1 MNLSIND
8 KIKQEKQYHNRR
20 YKKDPRGKLGTFYQN
35 TKTVR
40 EDYRRVIY
48 KDCKGR
54 RGLELGCAA
63 GSCAFEMGSR
73 GAKITAIDISDR
85 AIEKA
90 REKARREKSNI
101 HFQVMNAEKLELQD
115 NYFDLVFG
123 TAILHHLDLNK
134 ASKEIK
140 RVLKHNGMA
149 VFVEPLGHNIFI
161 NWFRIFT
168 PGLRTKHEHPL
179 KLKDLKYLENRFGYL
194 KVKYYYLFSLFA
206 IPFTRFAPFANLLKA
221 LENLDNKIFG
231 LLPFFRRYAWQALIM
246 LKK

>member
-101 HFQVMNAEKLELQD
+101 HFQVMNAEKLELQ
-115 NYFDLVFG
+115 
-123 TAILHHLDLNK
+123 
-134 ASKEIK
+134 
-140 RVLKHNGMA
+140 HN
-149 VFVEPLGHNIFI
+149 
-161 NWFRIFT
+161 
-168 PGLRTKHEHPL
+168 
-179 KLKDLKYLENRFGYL
+179 
-194 KVKYYYLFSLFA
+194 
-206 IPFTRFAPFANLLKA
+206 
-221 LENLDNKIFG
+221 
-231 LLPFFRRYAWQALIM
+231 
-246 LKK
+246 

>member
-1 MNLSIND
+1 MNSSIND
-8 KIKQEKQYHNRR
+8 RIKQEKQYHNKR
-20 YKKDPRGKLGTFYQN
+20 YKKDPRSKLIAIYQN
-35 TKTVR
+35 GKTAR

-48 KDCKGR
+48 KDCKGK

-63 GSCAFEMGSR
+63 GYCAFEMSSR

-101 HFQVMNAEKLELQD
+101 HFEVMNAEKLKLQD

-123 TAILHHLDLNK
+123 TGVLHHLDFRK

-149 VFVEPLGHNIFI
+149 VFVEPLGHNILI

-179 KLKDLKYLENRFGYL
+179 RLKDLKYLENIFGYM
-194 KVKYYYLFSLFA
+194 KVKYYYFFSLFA
-206 IPFTRFAPFANLLKA
+206 IPFTRFAPLTNVLKA
-221 LENLDNKIFG
+221 LENLDNKIFD
-231 LLPFFRRYAWQALIM
+231 LLPFLRRYAWKVLIM